1 MKQFQKKSFYTLK
14 KDDLV
19 NVFGGKTT
27 IVYYKDQNGNI
38 KIFKFRKF
46 LTCRF

>member
-1 MKQFQKKSFYTLK
+1 MDMKQINKKSFYTLK

-27 IVYYKDQNGNI
+27 IAYYKDENGNI
-38 KIFKFRKF
+38 KIKIVQID
-46 LTCRF
+46 

>member
-19 NVFGGKTT
+19 NVFG
-27 IVYYKDQNGNI
+27 
-38 KIFKFRKF
+38 RKNDNRV
-46 LTCRF
+46 L